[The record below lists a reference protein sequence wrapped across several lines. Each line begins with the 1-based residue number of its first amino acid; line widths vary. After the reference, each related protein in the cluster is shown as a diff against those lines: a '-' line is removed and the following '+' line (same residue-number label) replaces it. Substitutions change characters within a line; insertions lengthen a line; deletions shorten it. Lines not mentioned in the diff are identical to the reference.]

1 MRLLKQSRRVLQLHP
16 HLLKFDFL
24 KGHGLRYA
32 SFLHQEAYIGGKW
45 VSASSGKTFTVANPA
60 NGKVIGHVP
69 DMAEEDTQAAI
80 DSAYEAFQSWKRTTA
95 KERSI
100 LLRKWYDLMEAHKD
114 DLALI
119 LTAEAG
125 KPLAEARGEIGYG
138 SSFLEW
144 FAEEAKRIY
153 GEVVPSPA
161 SSKEM
166 IFIREPIGVVSLITP
181 WNFPNAMITRKAGA
195 ALASGCT
202 CVIKPAEDTPLSALA
217 IADLA
222 EKAGI
227 PPGVVNV
234 VTASRPNTPA
244 VGNLLCTSPKVAGVS
259 FTGSSAVGKLL
270 YRLCS
275 TGIKKIGLELGGNAP
290 FIVFNSADLNK
301 AIEGFLVAKF
311 RNAGQTCISANR
323 IYVQSGIYDQFLAA
337 CKEAI
342 SKRLVIGDGFS
353 KEVNV
358 GPLINQSQINKVE
371 GLVNDSVKM
380 GAELVLGGKRHDLGG
395 LFFEPT
401 ILTQVSAEMPCIREE
416 IFGPVAAIQKF
427 ETEEEV
433 LAMANACPHGLAGYF
448 FSQDISQVWR
458 VARRLETGMIG
469 INEGLISAAEAA
481 FGGIKE
487 SGIGREGSR
496 HGVDDYT
503 HIKYLC
509 MGGIN

>member
-1 MRLLKQSRRVLQLHP
+1 MQIFRQSRRALQLQR
-16 HLLKFDFL
+16 HLLRYDFHR
-24 KGHGLRYA
+24 GHGFRYA
-32 SFLHQEAYIGGKW
+32 SLLHQEGYIGGKW
-45 VSASSGKTFTVANPA
+45 VSALSGKTFAVTNPC

-69 DMAEEDTQAAI
+69 DMDEADTKTAI
-80 DSAYEAFQSWKRTTA
+80 DSAYEAFQSWQRTTA

-100 LLRKWYDLMEAHKD
+100 LLRKWYNLMEENKE

-125 KPLAEARGEIGYG
+125 KPLAESRGEIGYG
-138 SSFLEW
+138 SSFIEW
-144 FAEEAKRIY
+144 FAEEGRRIY

-161 SSKEM
+161 SSKE
-166 IFIREPIGVVSLITP
+166 IILIREPIGVVSLITP

-222 EKAGI
+222 EKAGL

-234 VTASRPNTPA
+234 VTASRSNTPA
-244 VGNLLCTSPKVAGVS
+244 VGNVLCTSPKVAGVS
-259 FTGSSAVGKLL
+259 FTGSSAVGKHL

-275 TGIKKIGLELGGNAP
+275 SGIKKIGLELGGNAP
-290 FIVFNSADLNK
+290 FIVFDSADLNK
-301 AIEGFLVAKF
+301 AVDGFMISKF
-311 RNAGQTCISANR
+311 RNGGQTCISSNR
-323 IYVQSGIYDQFLAA
+323 IYAQSGIYEKFVAA

-342 SKRLVIGDGFS
+342 SKRLVMGDGLN
-353 KEVNV
+353 KDVNV
-358 GPLINQSQINKVE
+358 GPIINQSQIDKVE
-371 GLVNDSVKM
+371 GIVNDSVKL
-380 GAELVLGGKRHDLGG
+380 GAEVLMGGKRHELGG
-395 LFFEPT
+395 LFYEPT
-401 ILTQVSAEMPCIREE
+401 ILTNVSSEMPCVKEE

-427 ETEEEV
+427 ESEEEV
-433 LAMANACPHGLAGYF
+433 LKKANACQHGLAGYF
-448 FSQDISQVWR
+448 FSQDYSQVWR
-458 VARRLETGMIG
+458 VARRLEVGMIG
-469 INEGLISAAEAA
+469 INDGLISAVEAA